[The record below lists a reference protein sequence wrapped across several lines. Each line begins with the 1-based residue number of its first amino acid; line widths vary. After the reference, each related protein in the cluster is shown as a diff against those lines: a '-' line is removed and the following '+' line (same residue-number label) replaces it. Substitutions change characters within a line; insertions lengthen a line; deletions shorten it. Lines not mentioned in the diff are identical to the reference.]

1 MSDDDYDPIEQD
13 FNRELSRKWRLARKA
28 LATVTWTVVGLL
40 VVGIGLFL
48 AKRLEAAE
56 WISFTT
62 SVMGTL
68 TWGIGT
74 VLALYN
80 GANVLA
86 KKVGGGA

>member
-1 MSDDDYDPIEQD
+1 MSDAAEFDQEMD
-13 FNRELSRKWRLARKA
+13 RELSRKWRLARKA

-40 VVGIGLFL
+40 LVGIGLFL
-48 AKRLEAAE
+48 GGKLVATE
-56 WISFTT
+56 WINFTT

-86 KKVGGGA
+86 KKVGG